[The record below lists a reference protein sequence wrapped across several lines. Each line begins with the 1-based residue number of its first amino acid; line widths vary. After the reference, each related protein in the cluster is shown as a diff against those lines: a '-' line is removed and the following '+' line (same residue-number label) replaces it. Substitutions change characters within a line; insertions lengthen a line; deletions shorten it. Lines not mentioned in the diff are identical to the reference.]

1 MKHSREKIKI
11 DSQKSLLDRITVD
24 PGILTG
30 KPIIRGMRISVE
42 QILQALSLGM
52 SYQEILKEFPVLEEE
67 DIRAV
72 LLYAHESIAME
83 KIYPIKKAGG

>member
-1 MKHSREKIKI
+1 MKQSKEKIKI

-42 QILQALSLGM
+42 QILRALSLGM
-52 SYQEILKEFPVLEEE
+52 SYQEILKEFPVLDE
-67 DIRAV
+67 DDILAV
-72 LLYAHESIAME
+72 LRYAYESIAME
-83 KIYPIKKAGG
+83 KIYPIKQAG